1 MKNEGDEKSA
11 KTIYNEIVRQYNL
24 EMDSHDTLK
33 DKANSVISINGT
45 IITLITLAAIQ
56 ILNLEIVYWMKYS
69 ILLFFVPYFFFINS
83 FLSAINSYRLV
94 GLDTIN
100 ANELLKNYYRK
111 PKIEI
116 LDQLSANLA
125 DNTEKNK
132 KNSQKRRKYLD
143 KSMISLKKGIIGLVL
158 VSFTIFLL
166 ILLGNLILNLYF

>member
-132 KNSQKRRKYLD
+132 KKLS
-143 KSMISLKKGIIGLVL
+143 KKKK
-158 VSFTIFLL
+158 
-166 ILLGNLILNLYF
+166 ILR